1 MSANLITGNLFKP
14 IYAYQDADYQA
25 GISGNVTSIM
35 PVGSQMA
42 LSIEDANTIKAD
54 DGVLITKEG
63 RRIQIDA
70 GAIEEWSIPT
80 GTQGQ
85 TNYYIVGFRL
95 YTGDNSAELCETFV
109 EQMENATDTIPEA
122 TFRGGAT
129 EVYISLGRV
138 VQSGINL
145 DSVTS
150 LVQIAQSFEDVKN
163 AISQLNNDLGSK
175 SSASAVTGNDAFS
188 KIATLNSDLSETK
201 TNLSNLDLL
210 IPTNASSTNKLVANS
225 DISDIKKIGEMCEG
239 YISSSSGISIN
250 TTSALVPVSN
260 VLYNTDNA
268 LYQFTSNGITITK
281 PGVYLVHGVAHCEL
295 LQYTGVE
302 VGILSNDNQSLNL
315 SSVTYYN
322 AHSLS
327 AQAKIGTTSIVYV
340 SSGGINVHL
349 RVVEHMNN
357 SGYTTNSSKVYGTSQ
372 STATR
377 MAVVKIR

>member
-85 TNYYIVGFRL
+85 TNYFIIGFHL
-95 YTGDNSAELCETFV
+95 YTDSNSAEVCETFV
-109 EQMENATDTIPEA
+109 EQMENATDTISEN
-122 TFRGGAT
+122 TFRSGAT

-138 VQSGINL
+138 VQNGINL
-145 DSVTS
+145 ESATS

-163 AISQLNNDLGSK
+163 AITQLNNDLGSK

-188 KIATLNSDLSETK
+188 KIATLKNEVDKKEPSITSK
-201 TNLSNLDLL
+201 LDGWIGRVINVPITLGSTLNQSGGLL
-210 IPTNASSTNKLVANS
+210 IRVNFQNGGNDNIYIPNAVLKYATAN
-225 DISDIKKIGEMCEG
+225 M
-239 YISSSSGISIN
+239 
-250 TTSALVPVSN
+250 
-260 VLYNTDNA
+260 
-268 LYQFTSNGITITK
+268 QFTLANNYLTNSNYYGR
-281 PGVYLVHGVAHCEL
+281 A
-295 LQYTGVE
+295 E
-302 VGILSNDNQSLNL
+302 VTYNNSAKTLTLTHQEKGSSIG
-315 SSVTYYN
+315 SVT
-322 AHSLS
+322 LD
-327 AQAKIGTTSIVYV
+327 VY
-340 SSGGINVHL
+340 I
-349 RVVEHMNN
+349 
-357 SGYTTNSSKVYGTSQ
+357 Y
-372 STATR
+372 
-377 MAVVKIR
+377 I

>member
-1 MSANLITGNLFKP
+1 MSAKLITGNLFKP

-54 DGVLITKEG
+54 NGVLITKEG

-109 EQMENATDTIPEA
+109 EKMENATDTIPEN
-122 TFRGGAT
+122 TFRSGAT

-163 AISQLNNDLGSK
+163 AITQ
-175 SSASAVTGNDAFS
+175 
-188 KIATLNSDLSETK
+188 LNSDLSSK
-201 TNLSNLDLL
+201 ADKSALSNYVVEKTTFNANIKPYVTLAKEGIYYHITGLIEVINNIPQNTDLL
-210 IPTNASSTNKLVANS
+210 YLSVTNKYAISIPLISLTSGVSNCALYSGNNSNHFVNS
-225 DISDIKKIGEMCEG
+225 DAGLLAG
-239 YISSSSGISIN
+239 R
-250 TTSALVPVSN
+250 
-260 VLYNTDNA
+260 
-268 LYQFTSNGITITK
+268 
-281 PGVYLVHGVAHCEL
+281 YL
-295 LQYTGVE
+295 
-302 VGILSNDNQSLNL
+302 IDSWF
-315 SSVTYYN
+315 SV
-322 AHSLS
+322 
-327 AQAKIGTTSIVYV
+327 
-340 SSGGINVHL
+340 
-349 RVVEHMNN
+349 
-357 SGYTTNSSKVYGTSQ
+357 
-372 STATR
+372 
-377 MAVVKIR
+377 

>member
-35 PVGSQMA
+35 PVGSKMA

-54 DGVLITKEG
+54 NGVLITKEG

-109 EQMENATDTIPEA
+109 EKMENATDTIPEN
-122 TFRGGAT
+122 TFRSGAT

-150 LVQIAQSFEDVKN
+150 LVQIAQSFEDIKN
-163 AISQLNNDLGSK
+163 AIAQ
-175 SSASAVTGNDAFS
+175 
-188 KIATLNSDLSETK
+188 LNSDKAAKSE
-201 TNLSNLDLL
+201 
-210 IPTNASSTNKLVANS
+210 A
-225 DISDIKKIGEMCEG
+225 IK
-239 YISSSSGISIN
+239 N
-250 TTSALVPVSN
+250 
-260 VLYNTDNA
+260 
-268 LYQFTSNGITITK
+268 ITR
-281 PGVYLVHGVAHCEL
+281 
-295 LQYTGVE
+295 
-302 VGILSNDNQSLNL
+302 S
-315 SSVTYYN
+315 
-322 AHSLS
+322 
-327 AQAKIGTTSIVYV
+327 GTTF
-340 SSGGINVHL
+340 
-349 RVVEHMNN
+349 
-357 SGYTTNSSKVYGTSQ
+357 
-372 STATR
+372 TATR
-377 MAVVKIR
+377 TDDTTFTFNQQDNYPTRVDTPISTAGYHGLNLWKFAFGNICIYFVDGTCDKNLVAGTEYDISPSNTTEPELYVAGINFTTRTIACLYKNSTTSNAFRLVVKETISSGSRVSIMFWYII